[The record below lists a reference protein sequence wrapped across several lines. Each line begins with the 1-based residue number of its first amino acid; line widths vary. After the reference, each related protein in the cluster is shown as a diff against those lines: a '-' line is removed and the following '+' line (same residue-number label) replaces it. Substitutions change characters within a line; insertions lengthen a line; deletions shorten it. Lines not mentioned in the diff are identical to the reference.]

1 MKISGREIGKLF
13 KPYIVA
19 EISANHGGSIE
30 RAKRTIHAAAR
41 CGVDAVKIQSYTP
54 DTMTIKDNKKDFY
67 IKEGLWA
74 GRSLY
79 NLYQEAHTPFEWHE
93 ELFECASNEGVTIFS
108 TPFDETAVDL
118 LDSLETPAFKVA
130 SFELIDLPL
139 LRYIA
144 SKKKPILIS
153 TGMGSL
159 EEIEEAVSTI
169 KECNNQD
176 ILLFH
181 CISSYP
187 APTNESN
194 LSNLKF
200 LKNQFS
206 VEVGLSDHTLNNVAA
221 ITAVGMGAVAVE
233 KHFKLDDT
241 DCGPDSTFSLTPP
254 QMSKLVQ
261 ECSEAWTAQGQDTF
275 SRSKIEEKNTV
286 FRRSLYFIQT
296 LKKGEKVKRTDI
308 RRIRPGYG
316 LKPKFFDNVLGKT
329 LVKDVESGDPVK
341 WDCFHED

>member
-1 MKISGREIGKLF
+1 MK
-13 KPYIVA
+13 
-19 EISANHGGSIE
+19 
-30 RAKRTIHAAAR
+30 
-41 CGVDAVKIQSYTP
+41 
-54 DTMTIKDNKKDFY
+54 
-67 IKEGLWA
+67 
-74 GRSLY
+74 
-79 NLYQEAHTPFEWHE
+79 
-93 ELFECASNEGVTIFS
+93 
-108 TPFDETAVDL
+108 
-118 LDSLETPAFKVA
+118 TPAFKVA
-130 SFELIDLPL
+130 SFELTDLPL
-139 LRYIA
+139 MRYIA

-241 DCGPDSTFSLTPP
+241 DCGPDSTFSLTPTN
-254 QMSKLVQ
+254 V
-261 ECSEAWTAQGQDTF
+261 
-275 SRSKIEEKNTV
+275 KISPRV
-286 FRRSLYFIQT
+286 
-296 LKKGEKVKRTDI
+296 
-308 RRIRPGYG
+308 
-316 LKPKFFDNVLGKT
+316 
-329 LVKDVESGDPVK
+329 
-341 WDCFHED
+341 